1 MSFKLNLELQQ
12 SFALST
18 HHIISVVGRDARVF
32 LQAQLMND
40 VNALGIGHWQ
50 YTGLLN
56 PQGRVLALF
65 QLAEINS
72 EHFLI
77 ILASLDPIWLIEH
90 FKRFLFRSKVS
101 IKLEQDY
108 FAQGKCVASTSSN
121 VVAQTMFGN
130 DQEGYTIEIPDK
142 NYTRKMYLSKTKIET
157 DLQAL
162 DHWHCLDMALG
173 WPWIDEKLQ
182 NLWTPQML
190 SLQELNAFSLKKGC
204 YPGQEIVARTHFL
217 GKSKRNFRLLSG
229 FGLQNGQFL
238 QQNSHEIGRI
248 VNANT
253 LGNIA
258 VAVLPLELNSDL
270 AIQNNVNDDTLL
282 KTTILLGM
290 YSLLNGLFL
299 PRNVLIF

>member
-1 MSFKLNLELQQ
+1 MVNPYVMSFKLNLGLKQP
-12 SFALST
+12 FALHS

-40 VNALGIGHWQ
+40 VNALGAGHWQ

-65 QLAEINS
+65 QLAEINN

-101 IKLEQDY
+101 ISLEQDY
-108 FAQGKCVASTSSN
+108 FAQGHCTESTSSTS
-121 VVAQTMFGN
+121 ATQTLLGN
-130 DQEGYTIEIPDK
+130 EQDGYSIEIPDK
-142 NYTRKMYLSKTKIET
+142 NCTRKMVLLKTQIEA

-162 DHWHCLDMALG
+162 DQWHCLDMKLG
-173 WPWIDEKLQ
+173 WPWIDESLQ

-190 SLQELNAFSLKKGC
+190 SLQGLNAFSLKKGC

-217 GKSKRNFRLLSG
+217 GKSKRNLRLLSG
-229 FGLQNGQFL
+229 FGLQNGQTL
-238 QQNSHEIGRI
+238 QQNSHEIGRV
-248 VNANT
+248 VNANA
-253 LGNIA
+253 LGNLA
-258 VAVLPLELNSDL
+258 TAVLPLELNTDL
-270 AIQNNVNDDTLL
+270 AIQNNVNKVTLL
-282 KTTILLGM
+282 
-290 YSLLNGLFL
+290 
-299 PRNVLIF
+299 

>member
-1 MSFKLNLELQQ
+1 MNRLIHLTIVNPYVMSFKLNLDLQQ
-12 SFALST
+12 PFALPNY
-18 HHIISVVGRDARVF
+18 HIISVDGRDARVF

-40 VNALGIGHWQ
+40 VNALSAGHWQ

-101 IKLEQDY
+101 INLEQEY
-108 FAQGKCVASTSSN
+108 FAQGHCIEGTSPNAAS
-121 VVAQTMFGN
+121 QTMFGN
-130 DQEGYTIEIPDK
+130 DQDGYTIEIPDK
-142 NYTRKMYLSKTKIET
+142 NCTRKMYLLKTQIEA

-162 DHWHCLDMALG
+162 DQWHCLDMKLG

-204 YPGQEIVARTHFL
+204 YPGQEIVSRTHYL
-217 GKSKRNFRLLSG
+217 GKSKRNLRLLSG
-229 FGLQNGQFL
+229 FGLQNGQIL

-248 VNANT
+248 VNANA
-253 LGNIA
+253 LGVLA
-258 VAVLPLELNSDL
+258 VAVLPLELNTDL
-270 AIQNNVNDDTLL
+270 AIQNNVKEVTLL
-282 KTTILLGM
+282 
-290 YSLLNGLFL
+290 
-299 PRNVLIF
+299 

>member
-1 MSFKLNLELQQ
+1 MVNPYAMSFKLNLDLQQ
-12 SFALST
+12 AFALPS

-40 VNALGIGHWQ
+40 VNVLGIGHWQ

-77 ILASLDPIWLIEH
+77 ILASLDPIWLVEH

-101 IKLEQDY
+101 ITLEQDY
-108 FAQGKCVASTSSN
+108 FAQGHCIAGTSSN
-121 VVAQTMFGN
+121 VTSQTLFGN
-130 DQEGYTIEIPDK
+130 DQDGYTIEIPDK
-142 NYTRKMYLSKTKIET
+142 YCARNMHISKTQIET

-162 DHWHCLDMALG
+162 DQWHCLDMTMG
-173 WPWIDEKLQ
+173 WLWIDESLQ

-190 SLQELNAFSLKKGC
+190 SLQDLNAFSLKKGC

-217 GKSKRNFRLLSG
+217 GKSKRNLRLLSG
-229 FGLQNGQFL
+229 FGLQNGQIL
-238 QQNSHEIGRI
+238 QQNSHEIGRV
-248 VNANT
+248 VNANA
-253 LGNIA
+253 LGNLA
-258 VAVLPLELNSDL
+258 VAVLPLELNTDL
-270 AIQNNVNDDTLL
+270 AIQNNVKEVTLL
-282 KTTILLGM
+282 
-290 YSLLNGLFL
+290 
-299 PRNVLIF
+299 